1 MNTSYYT
8 PTGIATA
15 SIAIATEYN
24 KNPDVDFVAIEHEHM
39 DAIVEYFKDHAFYKY
54 NTDLTMDGQL
64 KFKGKPVI
72 SYIGQPVDSK
82 TTKGSMTAENIKRA
96 INKAYGT
103 YAGMFHREA
112 TNAQMRWVWETI

>member
-15 SIAIATEYN
+15 SIAVSIEYN
-24 KNPDVDFVAIEHEHM
+24 KNPDADFVEVEHEHM
-39 DAIVEYFKDHAFYKY
+39 DAIIEYFKDHAFYKY

-72 SYIGQPVDSK
+72 AYIGNPVDSN
-82 TTKGSMTAENIKRA
+82 KGTRSTRGGMTAEEIKNE
-96 INKAYGT
+96 INKMYGAT
-103 YAGMFHREA
+103 KYANGGYS
-112 TNAQMRWVWETI
+112 V